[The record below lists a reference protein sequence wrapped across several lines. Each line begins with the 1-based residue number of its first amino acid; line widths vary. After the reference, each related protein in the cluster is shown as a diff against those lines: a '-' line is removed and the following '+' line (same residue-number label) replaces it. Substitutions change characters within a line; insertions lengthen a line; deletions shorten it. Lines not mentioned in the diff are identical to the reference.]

1 MEIFIRWGWELLEA
15 LINGKETDTQTYRD
29 LDSQARRAESRVEWL
44 LGHAKRVYRS
54 VSLGVDWLTSKTL
67 RSVLG
72 LQQRRSLSMVSET
85 LPCCPPSLS
94 IHTGQRVFECWWQV
108 AGKLWPDLIIFVIT
122 WSMGV
127 KPSHILQLMWPLT
140 VLICLNWSLSFISL
154 ISRTIL
160 VSPLVV
166 YLVFLHE
173 KISGHLSP

>member
-15 LINGKETDTQTYRD
+15 LINGKETDVQRS
-29 LDSQARRAESRVEWL
+29 LFPRKESRGLSDFWGMQNVCTDP
-44 LGHAKRVYRS
+44 YRS
-54 VSLGVDWLTSKTL
+54 ALTDMTSKTL
-67 RSVLG
+67 RRRDGGVLG
-72 LQQRRSLSMVSET
+72 LQQRQSLSMVSET
-85 LPCCPPSLS
+85 LPCCPPRLS
-94 IHTGQRVFECWWQV
+94 IQTGQRVFECRWQV

-140 VLICLNWSLSFISL
+140 ILICLNWSLSFISL

>member
-15 LINGKETDTQTYRD
+15 LINGKETDVQRSLFPRKESRGLSDFWGMQNVCTDPYRSALTD
-29 LDSQARRAESRVEWL
+29 WRRRLCADGTARRCTGVAAKAVIVHGVRNLAL
-44 LGHAKRVYRS
+44 LSAKS
-54 VSLGVDWLTSKTL
+54 QHS
-67 RSVLG
+67 
-72 LQQRRSLSMVSET
+72 
-85 LPCCPPSLS
+85 
-94 IHTGQRVFECWWQV
+94 RVFECRWQV
-108 AGKLWPDLIIFVIT
+108 SGKLWPDLIIFVIT

-140 VLICLNWSLSFISL
+140 ILICLNWSLSFISL